1 MAVNLHAGKQVLLQ
15 HQVQS
20 SSWCPNPESNL
31 FPRDL
36 GKSGKISIKHNEII
50 SENNYQCNRSFKII
64 KLNPLFEK
72 LQYREARPPNFHLG
86 QAHSK
91 VGFVMSHDCYS
102 IQLVLQGYGD
112 AAG

>member
-1 MAVNLHAGKQVLLQ
+1 MKLFMKITINVTIET
-15 HQVQS
+15 QS
-20 SSWCPNPESNL
+20 
-31 FPRDL
+31 
-36 GKSGKISIKHNEII
+36 
-50 SENNYQCNRSFKII
+50 RSFKIK

-72 LQYREARPPNFHLG
+72 LQYHEARPPNFHLG

-91 VGFVMSHDCYS
+91 VGFVMSHGCYS